1 MFSGWIRISDEIL
14 MIRILFIRHYSFS
27 ITSDFESNSIQF
39 LKWKT
44 FILFWL
50 CVQITHENNDEA
62 ITILYSSVWISLT
75 KSSITSIIQPEL
87 ALQWAHWI
95 VRNLDTA
102 VTNANRKFIH
112 SFSHGYK
119 YFFFFNFTLHSLFH
133 NADECMKVAL
143 TLSCSQFRFSLIAYD
158 NKRNAFNRIHALH
171 ALSNQNN
178 VMR

>member
-1 MFSGWIRISDEIL
+1 

-50 CVQITHENNDEA
+50 CVQITHEHNDEA
-62 ITILYSSVWISLT
+62 ITILHSSVK

-112 SFSHGYK
+112 SFIRMAINIFFSISHYIHC
-119 YFFFFNFTLHSLFH
+119 FTMQMNAWRLLSLSAAANFGFLWLHMTTNVTHLTGFMH
-133 NADECMKVAL
+133 CM
-143 TLSCSQFRFSLIAYD
+143 LSVIRT
-158 NKRNAFNRIHALH
+158 
-171 ALSNQNN
+171 
-178 VMR
+178 M

>member
-39 LKWKT
+39 LKWMT

-75 KSSITSIIQPEL
+75 NSSITSIIQPEL

-102 VTNANRKFIH
+102 VTNANCKFIH

-119 YFFFFNFTLHSLFH
+119 YFFSISHYIHCFTMQMNAWRLLSLSAAANFGFLWLHMTTNVTHLTGFMH
-133 NADECMKVAL
+133 CM
-143 TLSCSQFRFSLIAYD
+143 LSVIRT
-158 NKRNAFNRIHALH
+158 
-171 ALSNQNN
+171 
-178 VMR
+178 M

>member
-39 LKWKT
+39 LKWMT

-119 YFFFFNFTLHSLFH
+119 YFFFQFHITFIVSQCRWMHEGCSHSQLQPISVFF
-133 NADECMKVAL
+133 DCIWQQ
-143 TLSCSQFRFSLIAYD
+143 T
-158 NKRNAFNRIHALH
+158 
-171 ALSNQNN
+171 
-178 VMR
+178 